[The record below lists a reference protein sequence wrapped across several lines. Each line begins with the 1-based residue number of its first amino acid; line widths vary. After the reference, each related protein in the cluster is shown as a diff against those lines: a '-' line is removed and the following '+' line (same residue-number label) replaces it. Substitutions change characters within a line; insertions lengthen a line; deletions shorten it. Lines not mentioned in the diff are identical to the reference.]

1 MPNWVSNELVLTGPP
16 AALEAALEAL
26 GDRESEDQ
34 SRRLLNFSQVAPI
47 PATIQSQE
55 PDGAGCFF
63 GEHGDGAMD
72 SECWTVRHWG
82 STTNALWTSVEG
94 SPAEGFLRYE
104 FSTAWTPARPILEV
118 ISSLLPSLSIDFAF
132 VEPNTDVAGRDRYSP
147 GFFWGKADAALD
159 EELCRAV
166 LGDSVLASYLAH
178 DQS

>member
-94 SPAEGFLRYE
+94 SPAGSSHTGSHLEPPPQLVDRLRIRRTE
-104 FSTAWTPARPILEV
+104 HRRRRARSLFTGIL
-118 ISSLLPSLSIDFAF
+118 
-132 VEPNTDVAGRDRYSP
+132 
-147 GFFWGKADAALD
+147 
-159 EELCRAV
+159 
-166 LGDSVLASYLAH
+166 LG
-178 DQS
+178 